1 MRRRELTYASLVA
14 TSMLWGG
21 AFVAIKQALQYLSPL
36 QLLVMRFL
44 PASLAFAI
52 LLGWRH
58 RSALGSMLRRDWLSL
73 SAMGLFG
80 VVVYHSALN
89 TGEQLIS
96 AGTASLLMALNP
108 AFIFLLSVFLRQE
121 RVTWTRAVGLLLAFA
136 GLVVVVGFGGD
147 GKIQLGMVRGVLI
160 TLIAPLAWSVYTLIS
175 RPLAARH
182 PPHPGYRERI
192 PRGAAEHDATGRL
205 AQHRLRGF
213 GCDRRW
219 GVDVGD
225 GPGAARGQSSGC
237 FHLPRPALGRPPVTM
252 AARRTADLVPGPW
265 GGADHPG
272 CRPGEPMKRPQRPS
286 WWGRGATMSR

>member
-182 PPHPGYRERI
+182 PPLAVTGLGTMLGTLPILVTVNGSLAERLSTMPLDGWLSI
-192 PRGAAEHDATGRL
+192 AYVALAATVGGVSMWVMALERLEASRVGAFIYLVPLWAALLSRWLLAEPLTWSLGLGAAL
-205 AQHRLRGF
+205 IIL
-213 GCDRRW
+213 
-219 GVDVGD
+219 GV
-225 GPGAARGQSSGC
+225 
-237 FHLPRPALGRPPVTM
+237 ALVNR
-252 AARRTADLVPGPW
+252 
-265 GGADHPG
+265 
-272 CRPGEPMKRPQRPS
+272 
-286 WWGRGATMSR
+286 

>member
-21 AFVAIKQALQYLSPL
+21 AFVAIKQALLYLSPL

-80 VVVYHSALN
+80 VVVYHTALN

-121 RVTWTRAVGLLLAFA
+121 RVTWTRALGLLLAFA

-182 PPHPGYRERI
+182 PPLAVTGLGTMLGTLPILVTVNGSLAERLSTMPLDGWLSI
-192 PRGAAEHDATGRL
+192 AYVALAATVGGVSMWVMALERLEASRVGAFIYLVPLWAALLSRWLLAEPLTWSLGLGAAL
-205 AQHRLRGF
+205 IIL
-213 GCDRRW
+213 
-219 GVDVGD
+219 GV
-225 GPGAARGQSSGC
+225 
-237 FHLPRPALGRPPVTM
+237 ALVNR
-252 AARRTADLVPGPW
+252 
-265 GGADHPG
+265 
-272 CRPGEPMKRPQRPS
+272 
-286 WWGRGATMSR
+286 